1 MPLVVPDT
9 FDLIRLLVLVG
20 TWTII
25 PLHIWT
31 YYRVMRQLQIW
42 RDAEDARAIRWRAD
56 LAASAKVLEE
66 CTHLRYQAEAAL
78 AMARRQAMNG
88 SSATPE

>member
-1 MPLVVPDT
+1 MFL
-9 FDLIRLLVLVG
+9 DLDWLGVFRFVMFVG
-20 TWTII
+20 TWAIF
-25 PLHIWT
+25 PLNLWT
-31 YYRVMRQLQIW
+31 YYKVMNQLQTW
-42 RDAEDARAIRWRAD
+42 RDAEDARVIRWRAD

-88 SSATPE
+88 TAGTPE